1 MLFVEQ
7 RVKIIKETILS
18 RDTLTR
24 HLVSKERYRSQ
35 KLRFYLVLLL
45 LYSSSFAFYT
55 FISITHIQ
63 STLVISNS
71 KGLTEILR
79 DIRTSTYQS

>member
-1 MLFVEQ
+1 MLFDEQ

-24 HLVSKERYRSQ
+24 HWVSKERYRSQ
-35 KLRFYLVLLL
+35 KLRFYLMLLL

-55 FISITHIQ
+55 FISITYIPRRRE
-63 STLVISNS
+63 NS
-71 KGLTEILR
+71 CLLQKYEYFVFVC
-79 DIRTSTYQS
+79 IR